1 MGAMKKLSKKI
12 MTPTAR
18 AGSQSGRG
26 TSSGVPTPSPQ
37 SGEEKS
43 DGRGASPQS
52 GEGQVPAGE
61 QLLDPKGVGKR
72 MKLSP
77 RTVSEMAL
85 EGRLP
90 FFRIGIYQRF
100 KWAEV
105 EKYLEASCRC
115 GPTVAT
121 PLAVGPKGNS
131 ETLKVR
137 AGLATN

>member
-1 MGAMKKLSKKI
+1 MGAMKKEK
-12 MTPTAR
+12 PTKAR
-18 AGSQSGRG
+18 RAR
-26 TSSGVPTPSPQ
+26 
-37 SGEEKS
+37 S
-43 DGRGASPQS
+43 DAPYLLTAT
-52 GEGQVPAGE
+52 ELIPAGE

-100 KWAEV
+100 KWTEV

-131 ETLKVR
+131 ESLKVR

>member
-1 MGAMKKLSKKI
+1 M
-12 MTPTAR
+12 
-18 AGSQSGRG
+18 
-26 TSSGVPTPSPQ
+26 
-37 SGEEKS
+37 
-43 DGRGASPQS
+43 
-52 GEGQVPAGE
+52 
-61 QLLDPKGVGKR
+61 LDPKGVGKR

>member
-26 TSSGVPTPSPQ
+26 TSSVVPTP
-37 SGEEKS
+37 
-43 DGRGASPQS
+43 SPQS